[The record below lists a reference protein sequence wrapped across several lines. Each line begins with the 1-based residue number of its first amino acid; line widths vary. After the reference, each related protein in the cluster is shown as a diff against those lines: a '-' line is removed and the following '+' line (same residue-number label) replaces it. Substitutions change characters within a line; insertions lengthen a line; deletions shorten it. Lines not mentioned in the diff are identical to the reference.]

1 MVESWVGSMSTL
13 LPAGIGDSG
22 HTFSFLTRDLGHYLR
37 GKPGTHPLLG
47 AANVLTAETND
58 EDTLLPYVRRL
69 HEVLGFDGVLSSC
82 DYYLPTV
89 AAIAADLGL
98 PGPGRDAVAA
108 ACQKHRTRE
117 LCGAAGVSGPAF
129 AVVTG
134 AEEAVEAARGIGY
147 PVVVKPVDLCGG
159 MFVTRAD
166 DDAQLR
172 EALDR
177 LGGFPRNARG
187 QERSPQV
194 LVEKLLHGPEF
205 SVETVTA
212 RGITTVVGVT
222 DKRLTGAPAFIEA
235 GHMFPAALSPAERD
249 TLTGTARAAISAL
262 GLDDTVAHIE
272 IMLTAEGPRLIEV
285 NPRPAGNR
293 ITELVRRVT
302 GIDLAAVHAQVA
314 AGQTPDLTVRPTGIG
329 SAAIAFVVPQEVG
342 TLTALTGAQDWPLDP
357 RIVEHTLA
365 EPGTTVQAATNNNTY
380 LGHVMVG
387 VESSDAAGDLARSL
401 IEKLSVE
408 VAR

>member
-1 MVESWVGSMSTL
+1 MSTL
-13 LPAGIGDSG
+13 LPAGIGDGG

-37 GKPGTHPLLG
+37 GKSGMHPLLG

-117 LCGAAGVSGPAF
+117 LCRAAGVPGPAF

-134 AEEAVEAARGIGY
+134 AEEAVEAAQGIGGY

-159 MFVTRAD
+159 MFVTRVD
-166 DDAQLR
+166 DEAQLR
-172 EALDR
+172 EALGR
-177 LGGFPRNARG
+177 LGAFSRNARG

-194 LVEKLLHGPEF
+194 LIEECLQGPEF

-212 RGITTVVGVT
+212 RGVTVVVGVT

-249 TLTGTARAAISAL
+249 ALTGTARAAITAL

-272 IMLTAEGPRLIEV
+272 IMLTADGPRLIEV

-314 AGQTPDLTVRPTGIG
+314 AGLTPDLTVRPTGVG
-329 SAAIAFVVPQEVG
+329 SAAIAFVVPREAG
-342 TLTALTGAQDWPLDP
+342 ALTAISGAEDWPRDP

-365 EPGTTVQAATNNNTY
+365 EPGATVQAATNNNNY
-380 LGHVMVG
+380 LGHVMVA
-387 VESSDAAGDLARSL
+387 VESCGTAGHLAQSL
-401 IEKLSVE
+401 IDILSVE